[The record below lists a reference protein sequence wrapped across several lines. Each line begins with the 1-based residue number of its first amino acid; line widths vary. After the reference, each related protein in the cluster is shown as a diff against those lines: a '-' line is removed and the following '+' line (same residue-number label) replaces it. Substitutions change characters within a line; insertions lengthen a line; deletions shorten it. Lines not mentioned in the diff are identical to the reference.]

1 MSARLAPPG
10 TLATLATL
18 AFLLRSVPAN
28 AQDFASPAPPGS
40 FATPAIFL
48 EHGLPALPAAP
59 AVEAVATSWYGMPE
73 LATRAVALCAGWR
86 SARAAAGISRTGG
99 SELGWTTAAFALGVA
114 AQGGG
119 GALRAAARRDAD
131 PAPIDAALGPGAG
144 LEVGGGVWVEAGAGI
159 TLIASAPQMFTRGG
173 APPLGRGLEIG
184 ANWAMDDL
192 SLRLTRTSARGGAG
206 AAQHEA
212 GLALSAGPITVWL
225 EARDLPA
232 RGALGLSARARAVT
246 VAGAIESHPVL
257 GQTVRIALMLSRPPA
272 P

>member
-1 MSARLAPPG
+1 GLDSARVWQVKPWAALNNSNDSTGIADAVALREADGTPCERVPYSASGVPSGVPLELREGEWRPSRAPLGTPLAPPR
-10 TLATLATL
+10 TLAPLATL
-18 AFLLRSVPAN
+18 AFLLRSVSAS

-119 GALRAAARRDAD
+119 G
-131 PAPIDAALGPGAG
+131 
-144 LEVGGGVWVEAGAGI
+144 
-159 TLIASAPQMFTRGG
+159 
-173 APPLGRGLEIG
+173 
-184 ANWAMDDL
+184 
-192 SLRLTRTSARGGAG
+192 
-206 AAQHEA
+206 
-212 GLALSAGPITVWL
+212 
-225 EARDLPA
+225 
-232 RGALGLSARARAVT
+232 
-246 VAGAIESHPVL
+246 
-257 GQTVRIALMLSRPPA
+257 
-272 P
+272 